1 MGIPLGLS
9 FDDVLLVPQKSDVSS
24 RTLVKTAT
32 SLTRKIKL
40 NLPFVSANMDTV
52 TEGEMAA
59 TMATAGGIGI
69 IHRFLTIEEQ
79 VAEVAKVKRHDGFSI
94 DQPRTLLATDSLE
107 KVLRLVEYYGSTGFV
122 VVDEKNQV
130 LGMLSKRD
138 FLFEKDNSTLVGKLM
153 TPREKL
159 IVGRPNTTAE
169 KAREI
174 FKKYKVEKLPVV
186 DRNWRLLGL
195 ITSRA
200 VLNRE
205 RFPHSSRDSKGRLLV
220 GAAIGVKETEK
231 DRVKELVLAG
241 ADVIVVDIA
250 HGHAQPVIEMTRH
263 IKKKFPVEV
272 VAGNVATPG
281 GVEDLAKAGADAVK
295 VGIGPGAVC
304 TTRIVAGSGY
314 PQLSAI
320 FDCAKE
326 ARKFKIPVIGDGG
339 IRNSGNVA
347 KAIGAGAD
355 TVMVGTL
362 LAGTEESPGIVVIR
376 NGKKYKVT
384 RGMAS
389 LGANLSRKI
398 KDGKAIDGLRE
409 YVAEGV
415 DAMVPFRGK
424 TEEILN
430 QLLGGLR
437 SGMSYTGAK
446 NISEMHRKAKFVQVT
461 QAGILESY
469 PHDVEV
475 I

>member
-1 MGIPLGLS
+1 MS
-9 FDDVLLVPQKSDVSS
+9 FDDVLLVPQKSDISS
-24 RTLVKTAT
+24 RSLVKTTT
-32 SLTRKIKL
+32 SLTRNIKL

-52 TEGEMAA
+52 TEGEMAT
-59 TMATAGGIGI
+59 TMAMAGGIGI

-94 DQPRTLLATDSLE
+94 DQPRTLLATDPLE
-107 KVLRLVEYYGSTGFV
+107 KVLSLVEYYGSTGFV
-122 VVDEKNQV
+122 VVDEKKHV

-159 IVGRPNTTAE
+159 IVGAPNTTAG

-186 DRNWRLLGL
+186 DKNWRLLGL

-200 VLNRE
+200 VLNEE
-205 RFPHSSRDSKGRLLV
+205 RFPNSSRDGRGRLLV
-220 GAAIGVKETEK
+220 GAAIGVKEAEK
-231 DRVKELVLAG
+231 DRAKELVLSG

-250 HGHAQPVIEMTRH
+250 HGHAQLVTEMTRY
-263 IKKKFPVEV
+263 IKKKFSVEV

-281 GVEDLAKAGADAVK
+281 GVRDLAKAGADAVK

-320 FDCAKE
+320 SNCVKE
-326 ARKFKIPVIGDGG
+326 ARKFKIPVIADGG
-339 IRNSGNVA
+339 IRNSGDVA

-362 LAGTEESPGIVVIR
+362 LVGTEESPGTVVVR
-376 NGKKYKVT
+376 NAKKYKVAW
-384 RGMAS
+384 GMAS

-398 KDGKAIDGLRE
+398 KDGKVIDDLRE

-415 DAMVPFRGK
+415 EAMVPFRGK
-424 TEEILN
+424 TEEILS
-430 QLLGGLR
+430 QLLSGLR
-437 SGMSYTGAK
+437 SGMSYTGAG

-461 QAGILESY
+461 QAGQRESGA
-469 PHDVEV
+469 HDVEV

>member
-1 MGIPLGLS
+1 MPLGLS
-9 FDDVLLVPQKSDVSS
+9 FDDVLLVPQKSDISS
-24 RTLVKTAT
+24 RSLVNTTT
-32 SLTRKIKL
+32 SITRNIKI

-52 TEGEMAA
+52 TEGQMAI
-59 TMATAGGIGI
+59 TMAMAGGIGI

-79 VAEVAKVKRHDGFSI
+79 VAEVARVKRHDGFSI
-94 DQPRTLLATDSLE
+94 DQPRTLLATDPLE
-107 KVLRLVEYYGSTGFV
+107 KVLRLVEHYGSTGFV

-153 TPREKL
+153 TPRKKL
-159 IVGRPNTTAE
+159 IVGGPNTTAA

-186 DRNWRLLGL
+186 DKNWRLLGL

-200 VLNRE
+200 VLNTE

-220 GAAIGVKETEK
+220 GAAIGVKETDK
-231 DRVKELVLAG
+231 DRAKELVLAG
-241 ADVIVVDIA
+241 ADIIVIDIA
-250 HGHAQPVIEMTRH
+250 HGHAQSVIEMTRY

-272 VAGNVATPG
+272 VAGNVATPR
-281 GVEDLAKAGADAVK
+281 GVGDLARAGADAIK
-295 VGIGPGAVC
+295 VGVGPGAVC

-326 ARKFKIPVIGDGG
+326 VKKFKIPIIADGG
-339 IRNSGNVA
+339 IRNSGDVA
-347 KAIGAGAD
+347 KAIGAGAG

-362 LAGTEESPGIVVIR
+362 LAGTEESPGIVVVR
-376 NGKKYKVT
+376 NGKKYKVA

-389 LGANLSRKI
+389 IGANLSRKI
-398 KDGKAIDGLRE
+398 KEGKVVDDLSE

-430 QLLGGLR
+430 QLLSGLR
-437 SGMSYTGAK
+437 SGMSYTGAR